1 MQGRQ
6 AGGKRIFDR
15 AFADVKRSTSA
26 PGSASASEV
35 DVLPP
40 SGGEYHGSR
49 RLKQRFGYKAHSRAA
64 LIELA
69 PEHVISVEEFR
80 SYHFRQMDMSS
91 L

>member
-1 MQGRQ
+1 MQV
-6 AGGKRIFDR
+6 GGKRLFQL
-15 AFADVKRSTSA
+15 AFAGAMRSTPA

>member
-1 MQGRQ
+1 MF
-6 AGGKRIFDR
+6 AHD
-15 AFADVKRSTSA
+15 FADVQRSTSA

-40 SGGEYHGSR
+40 FGGEYHGSR

>member
-1 MQGRQ
+1 MMQV
-6 AGGKRIFDR
+6 GGKRLFQL
-15 AFADVKRSTSA
+15 AFASATRSTPP

-40 SGGEYHGSR
+40 SADEYKGGR
-49 RLKQRFGYKAHSRAA
+49 RLKQRFGYKAHSKAA

-69 PEHVISVEEFR
+69 PEHVITVKQFR
-80 SYHFRQMDMSS
+80 IYHFRQMDMSP